1 MPMNRWCRSGS
12 SNGGESDGDGDGDGE
27 GVDDEKNED
36 DGRSAIAYNDMMM
49 MAIQMITM
57 ANRFD
62 DGSLYYL
69 EIIDSDGLNGTAMTI
84 TCSCDDMP
92 MLVWHGDD
100 DRTLLRQWANDSGD
114 SDVDV
119 AIWRW

>member
-1 MPMNRWCRSGS
+1 MKAIRSRLQTPRKRDWQQRGLRH
-12 SNGGESDGDGDGDGE
+12 
-27 GVDDEKNED
+27 ED
-36 DGRSAIAYNDMMM
+36 DGDVDVGCRLWIASDH
-49 MAIQMITM
+49 
-57 ANRFD
+57 
-62 DGSLYYL
+62 SV
-69 EIIDSDGLNGTAMTI
+69 DSDGLNDTAMTI

-100 DRTLLRQWANDSGD
+100 DHTLLRQWANDSGD